1 LKNSENKDRENCADQ
16 ENLEQ
21 RGFCCFGVFFYPLL
35 VFNSYKEYQQNKE
48 CKLKEGFDQKFNL

>member
-1 LKNSENKDRENCADQ
+1 MKKISGNLGAHALPDVASENKDRENCADQ

-35 VFNSYKEYQQNKE
+35 VFNSYKEYQEN
-48 CKLKEGFDQKFNL
+48 